1 MQTTA
6 STAGRPKQEAI
17 MFKLRLYRA
26 AMALSSLAAL
36 LMAVGAD
43 HKWG

>member
-1 MQTTA
+1 
-6 STAGRPKQEAI
+6 

-36 LMAVGAD
+36 VMAVGAGE
-43 HKWG
+43 KWN